1 MLLSGLHTCFSSN
14 SLFVSYIISSSKLMF
29 FLMLIINGNNLLID
43 NYLSTSKQIEDTIY
57 QDFKKID
64 FIWNTLK

>member
-1 MLLSGLHTCFSSN
+1 
-14 SLFVSYIISSSKLMF
+14 
-29 FLMLIINGNNLLID
+29 MLIINGNNLLID